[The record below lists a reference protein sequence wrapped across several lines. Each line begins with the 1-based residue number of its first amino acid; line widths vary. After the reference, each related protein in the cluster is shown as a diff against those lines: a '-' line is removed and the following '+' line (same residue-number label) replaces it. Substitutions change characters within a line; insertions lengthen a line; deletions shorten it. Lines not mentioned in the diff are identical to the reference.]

1 MIGKSQGE
9 PPFPVDFYLSWM
21 SLLSARLSLLSAVPG
36 KSWL

>member
-21 SLLSARLSLLSAVPG
+21 SRLYLEPG
-36 KSWL
+36 TKTGGFLVQV